1 MRNSIS
7 LCYNHTGDI
16 FMKTIKV
23 VAAII
28 KNKDKIMIAQ
38 RLKGDFAGQWEF
50 PGGKI
55 EAGETAEEALKREIM
70 EEMELSIKVN
80 EYLITAEYKYPTFH
94 LSMDCFMCSLENEE
108 IHLHDHTA
116 IQWISLNEEIKNIN
130 WVPADVQVIEAIQE
144 KYL

>member
-1 MRNSIS
+1 
-7 LCYNHTGDI
+7 
-16 FMKTIKV
+16 MKTIKV

-80 EYLITAEYKYPTFH
+80 EYLITAEYDYPTFH

-108 IHLHDHTA
+108 MHLHDHTA
-116 IQWISLNEEIKNIN
+116 IQWIPLNEEIKNIN
-130 WVPADVQVIEAIQE
+130 WVPADVQVIEAIQA

>member
-1 MRNSIS
+1 
-7 LCYNHTGDI
+7 
-16 FMKTIKV
+16 MKTIKV

-50 PGGKI
+50 PGGKV
-55 EAGETAEEALKREIM
+55 ESGETPQQALEREIM
-70 EEMELSIKVN
+70 EEMELKINVN
-80 EYLITAEYKYPTFH
+80 EFLVTAEYDYPTFH
-94 LSMDCFMCSLENEE
+94 LSMDCFMCTLVNEE

-116 IQWISLNEEIKNIN
+116 IKWIPLNEEIKNIN
-130 WVPADVQVIEAIQE
+130 WVPADVQVIEAIQA